1 MTFLR
6 HLVAP
11 PWTRP
16 PFLADC
22 VFRVKPSSAAFV
34 DGRLPLAEMWSSWR
48 LATFIHVSLLAC
60 ALSFTPPSAVSFAT
74 FGNAQTKALIQAWA
88 PRPLSVSSGA
98 VLLPSSADNLKRFV
112 RARILLEDPNTGC
125 CVASSNNGGLCV
137 VLCRFSRAEHSLLL
151 PVRKARGEPRDS
163 VMVSVSM
170 CVSAGALPSSPPS
183 PCLAWQLWH
192 PDLNEIVVFEKLL
205 TWHREHFG
213 SQASP
218 APRLSGAHLEW
229 PDDRAAWAKVAT
241 D

>member
-1 MTFLR
+1 
-6 HLVAP
+6 
-11 PWTRP
+11 
-16 PFLADC
+16 
-22 VFRVKPSSAAFV
+22 
-34 DGRLPLAEMWSSWR
+34 MWSSWR

-151 PVRKARGEPRDS
+151 P
-163 VMVSVSM
+163 
-170 CVSAGALPSSPPS
+170 
-183 PCLAWQLWH
+183 LWH
-192 PDLNEIVVFEKLL
+192 PDLNEMVVFEKLL